1 MKVVTVVSIIIL
13 VLICISLILNSNSC
27 YEVVTFDNELI
38 KVNGYELYSSDMFI
52 KQDNEKILIKSYKEC
67 E

>member
-27 YEVVTFDNELI
+27 YEVVTFDNEII
-38 KVNGYELYSSDMFI
+38 KVKGYELYSSDMFI
-52 KQDNEKILIKSYKEC
+52 KQNNEKILIKSYKEC

>member
-13 VLICISLILNSNSC
+13 VLICSSLILNSNSC